1 MKLSDKTRGVLKNFT
16 GINEGLVFVPGK
28 VQRTIDTNMT
38 IMATATL
45 EETFPTK
52 APIVE
57 LAKLLSNLDVF
68 DSHDIAFEKNRIVIT
83 NDSKTKHFSCAY
95 GSEKVI
101 KTPPDK
107 TLPLDTAQNPV
118 ELSKEQLASLLKFA
132 SINNLPF
139 VSFVGDESGTYAMA
153 WDPGSSGSNNDE
165 YSKFK
170 LTLGTEKFKS
180 PWRENFRAER
190 LLKILSADYKV
201 KFVTGHFGIFESEQN
216 GVMYTIASEKN
227 V

>member
-1 MKLSDKTRGVLKNFT
+1 MKLSDKTRTILKNFT

-28 VQRTIDTNMT
+28 TQKTIDTNQT
-38 IMATATL
+38 IMATATF
-45 EETFPTK
+45 EENFPAK

-68 DSHDIAFEKNRIVIT
+68 DSHNISFEKNRIVIT
-83 NDSKTKHFSCAY
+83 NDSNTKHFSCAY

-107 TLPLDTAQNPV
+107 SLPLENAKNQVN
-118 ELSKEQLASLLKFA
+118 LSKEQLASLLKFA
-132 SINNLPF
+132 SINNLPYI
-139 VSFVGDESGTYAMA
+139 SFVGDETETYAMA
-153 WDPGSSGSNNDE
+153 WDPGSAGSNNDE

-170 LTLGTEKFKS
+170 LTLGTEKYATA
-180 PWRENFRAER
+180 WRENFKAER
-190 LLKILSADYKV
+190 LLKILPSDYRIR
-201 KFVTGHFGIFESEQN
+201 FVTGHFGAFESDMN
-216 GVMYTIASEKN
+216 VLYTIASEKT